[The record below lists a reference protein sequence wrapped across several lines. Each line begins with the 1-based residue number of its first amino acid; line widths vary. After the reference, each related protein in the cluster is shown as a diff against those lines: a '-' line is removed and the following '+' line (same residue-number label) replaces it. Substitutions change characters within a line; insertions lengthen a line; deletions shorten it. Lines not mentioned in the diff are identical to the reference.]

1 MLLDEII
8 LKQSQAWVYYSVLR
22 CFCTERRLDLL
33 RREAARA
40 RQPMRYDRRCAE
52 LTEQEI
58 ADKV

>member
-1 MLLDEII
+1 M
-8 LKQSQAWVYYSVLR
+8 QSNVGAYSVLR

-52 LTEQEI
+52 LSEQEI
-58 ADKV
+58 ADKVCPLT